1 MVAFKFLKK
10 PAFSTN
16 FRGNLFNRSMGV
28 TSVLFGH

>member
-16 FRGNLFNRSMGV
+16 LRSNLFNRSMGV
-28 TSVLFGH
+28 TTVSFGH